1 MPSTFRRKLP
11 AIPALLGAALLLSLC
26 AWAVKRDVIRVFQ
39 DEFAGHS
46 YLLRVDL
53 QGTNY
58 LAAPNVVDA
67 KGFEYRGRQFPVM
80 FQQLEMVYLDRVSND
95 GNKSVLLTVYRTK
108 EDASQIRGALT
119 PAPFGPGPQSTETML
134 GSYARGFSTSVTL
147 ELKADKNDAESQR
160 EEIRQLLDRVF
171 YIKIE
176 PTEEERE
183 SFILSHSTLPM
194 QKLMERSGF
203 PEAMIRKLL
212 ESHGLTV
219 VEGEEVKKQ

>member
-1 MPSTFRRKLP
+1 LASPFQRWFPTTLFVAGTS
-11 AIPALLGAALLLSLC
+11 LLLTPT
-26 AWAVKRDVIRVFQ
+26 AWAVKREVIRDFQ
-39 DEFAGHS
+39 EEFAGHS

-58 LAAPNVVDA
+58 LAAPNVVDG

-80 FQQLEMVYLDRVSND
+80 FQQLEMVYLDRISND

-108 EDASQIRGALT
+108 EDASQIRGAMS

-147 ELKADKNDAESQR
+147 ELQADKNDTAAQK
-160 EEIRQLLDRVF
+160 EEIRKLLDLVF
-171 YIKIE
+171 YIKVE
-176 PTEEERE
+176 PSEEERE
-183 SFILSHSTLPM
+183 SFILSHSTLPL
-194 QKLMERSGF
+194 QKMMERTGL

-212 ESHGLTV
+212 EQHHLTV
-219 VEGEEVKKQ
+219 VEGAEEKKQ